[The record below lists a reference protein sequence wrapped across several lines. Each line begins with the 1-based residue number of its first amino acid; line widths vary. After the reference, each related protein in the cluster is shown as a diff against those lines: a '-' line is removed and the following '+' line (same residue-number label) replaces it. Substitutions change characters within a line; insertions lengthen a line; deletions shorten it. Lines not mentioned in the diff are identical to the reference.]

1 MTFVEKLCQA
11 TRANDSLVC
20 VGLDVDPDRLP
31 PRVGRGPDPVFRFN
45 RAIIDATR
53 DLVCAYKPN
62 FAFYGALGLRGWEAL
77 VRTVEYVPDSIP
89 VILDAKVGDIG
100 NTAERYARMAYEEIG
115 ADAVTVN
122 PYLGFDAVEPF
133 LAYGGRCAI
142 VVCLSSNAGSADF
155 QRLVAGGK
163 PVYRLVAE
171 KAAIWNQRGSCGLV
185 VGATHPD
192 ELKEIREIA
201 PDMPFLIPGVG
212 AQGGDPDEVA
222 LHGTDGNG
230 ELAAVNASR
239 SILYASAGDDF
250 SEAARKET
258 DRLRTALN
266 RLRRKVPRA

>member
-1 MTFVEKLCQA
+1 MTFAERLCAA

-20 VGLDVDPDRLP
+20 VGLDVDPARLP
-31 PRVGRGPDPVFRFN
+31 PQVAGGPDPVFRFN
-45 RAIIDATR
+45 RTIIDATR

-77 VRTVEYVPDSIP
+77 VRTVEQVPDGIP

-100 NTAERYARMAYEEIG
+100 NTAERYARMVYEQIG

-122 PYLGFDAVEPF
+122 PYMGFDAVEPF
-133 LAYGGRCAI
+133 LAYPDRCAI
-142 VVCLSSNAGSADF
+142 VVCLSSSPGSADF

-171 KAAIWNQRGSCGLV
+171 KVAAWNLRGPCGLV

-192 ELKEIREIA
+192 ELEEIRGLA
-201 PDMPFLIPGVG
+201 PEMPLLLPGIG
-212 AQGGDPDEVA
+212 AQGGDADAVA
-222 LHGTDGNG
+222 VHGTDSKG
-230 ELAAVNASR
+230 ELAIVNASR
-239 SILYASAGDDF
+239 SILYASSGDDYA
-250 SEAARKET
+250 ERARAET